1 MKKQRSLPI
10 PFLVFI
16 LAAVLSIFTSLADG
30 GSRTGNGGNN
40 SLQMQTIEQEQMAT
54 MYIRFMSWLS
64 SVRLHPADAAK
75 AGPQP
80 ASAPVVSARRR
91 AAGATTAI
99 RLCAYHANQ
108 NLVLTARTRQT
119 LN

>member
-16 LAAVLSIFTSLADG
+16 LAAVLSIFTSLADS

-64 SVRLHPADAAK
+64 SVRLHPEDAAK

-80 ASAPVVSARRR
+80 APVVSARPR